1 MLGWHYIESDN
12 KQVVFKEG
20 KTSIHSLLMTRSIV
34 KPGDAKTSKD
44 LLDMEV
50 PMESS
55 VVSVSTARSNLNDYF
70 NSSNSYNIIEGVNPI
85 TGRPIT
91 TSIFNL
97 N

>member
-1 MLGWHYIESDN
+1 MP
-12 KQVVFKEG
+12 
-20 KTSIHSLLMTRSIV
+20 R
-34 KPGDAKTSKD
+34 KD

-55 VVSVSTARSNLNDYF
+55 VVSASTARSTINDYF
-70 NSSNSYNIIEGVNPI
+70 NSSNSFNIIEGINPI

-97 N
+97 NQNIQRERIELHRRLVARNNALEEI

>member
-1 MLGWHYIESDN
+1 
-12 KQVVFKEG
+12 
-20 KTSIHSLLMTRSIV
+20 MTRSSV
-34 KPGDAKTSKD
+34 KDDALPRKD

-50 PMESS
+50 PLESS
-55 VVSVSTARSNLNDYF
+55 VVSASTARSTLNEYF

>member
-1 MLGWHYIESDN
+1 M
-12 KQVVFKEG
+12 KEG
-20 KTSIHSLLMTRSIV
+20 KTSIHSLLMTRSSV
-34 KPGDAKTSKD
+34 KGDALPRKD

-55 VVSVSTARSNLNDYF
+55 VVSASTARSTLNDYF